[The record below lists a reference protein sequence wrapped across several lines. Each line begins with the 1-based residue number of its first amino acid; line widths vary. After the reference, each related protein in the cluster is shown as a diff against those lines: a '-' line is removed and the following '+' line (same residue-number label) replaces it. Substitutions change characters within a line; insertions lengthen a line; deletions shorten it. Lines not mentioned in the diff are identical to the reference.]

1 MKIRHFVATQDLS
14 SQAFKKKMFPLVVS
28 EVVLKQRWNWEKVSI
43 LIDFRQVMFDAYT
56 VGSPAVLY

>member
-1 MKIRHFVATQDLS
+1 MKIRHFVATQDLL
-14 SQAFKKKMFPLVVS
+14 SQAFKEKMLPLVVS

-43 LIDFRQVMFDAYT
+43 LMDFRQVVFDADT